1 MLGILVVRY
10 RWKVEHREASMPPRN
25 LSLVAP
31 VAAAAA
37 VFTLLCSSYL
47 LSRTGWQKTAH
58 VKVETGSTLA
68 FAGKSLLDYMQ
79 GSASSW
85 DNGDSGQDEHPP
97 SDAIAT
103 SRDLAD
109 ALPPPPAAAA
119 PPVVVAHTEAMA
131 TFAEAEYDGYFLYA
145 RNEMVEGY
153 EPEYLRML
161 LKSLLGIAVMLKRTL
176 VLPEALCRCRDMV
189 NLTDC
194 EGEPAPYFD
203 CPLRVALDG
212 AAWKATTLV
221 PAIKPPR
228 FLAGPP
234 SKLPEVV
241 RCSHLRVL
249 LPDGMDDSEITFA
262 LRQYS
267 TVRWLEISSASKA
280 FCGWDTRMPG
290 NAERMRSFTA
300 ESNKLVAVAGK
311 GPVSLFECTHY
322 RGGTGEVLQFTNL
335 GCNEKHL
342 VSAAHERLPASIR
355 ERPKGTDIMVTFATG
370 SVATMA
376 SNWVATVRKAGVAEV
391 LIGALDQ
398 SMMDVCEK
406 DSIPCILIEG
416 GEITKQLAQRS
427 AGNVRSDPKLYPKM
441 SVLKVG
447 FYNELLSFGYNVW
460 ACDADAVFVNDPRA
474 MMREHPWDQA
484 DIAIATDCIDVPSDN
499 RYPLLHCDFNT
510 GLVYMR
516 SRPEVIEFT
525 ERWRE
530 TIANA
535 KETRIRDQAAFNMMT
550 KLRPLEPLK
559 SKDGKTVPRLFSCS
573 NGGDGKIKIG
583 VLPLSRY
590 LNGHT
595 FFVQHAH
602 TLPKAEPPLSVHMT
616 YQFAEGSSFAHG
628 KRQRLREAGL
638 WLVDDDAYYNG
649 KYLALSDAAAT
660 LAVEPMGPNV
670 DSRDAVKK
678 HLAEQRHR
686 ISQLRPLLGIA
697 KALGRALILPRMLC
711 YCDFMWKEM
720 QNCRVGGA
728 ESMRLPFDC
737 PMDHVLDTPRWFEN
751 ELGVG
756 VREPSF
762 LKNLAAARP
771 AFAANVTS
779 STAKVSL
786 RMTPL
791 NDEGVIAALKPH
803 EDARI
808 IELSDARGTFCGFK
822 DAATNR
828 LFERETKVML
838 HYHRTPFCMMEG
850 SNNAPLFSQCCS
862 PRKPGDKFFP
872 CVHGFDPPDALPACK

>member
-1 MLGILVVRY
+1 
-10 RWKVEHREASMPPRN
+10 
-25 LSLVAP
+25 
-31 VAAAAA
+31 
-37 VFTLLCSSYL
+37 
-47 LSRTGWQKTAH
+47 
-58 VKVETGSTLA
+58 
-68 FAGKSLLDYMQ
+68 
-79 GSASSW
+79 
-85 DNGDSGQDEHPP
+85 
-97 SDAIAT
+97 
-103 SRDLAD
+103 
-109 ALPPPPAAAA
+109 
-119 PPVVVAHTEAMA
+119 
-131 TFAEAEYDGYFLYA
+131 
-145 RNEMVEGY
+145 
-153 EPEYLRML
+153 
-161 LKSLLGIAVMLKRTL
+161 
-176 VLPEALCRCRDMV
+176 
-189 NLTDC
+189 
-194 EGEPAPYFD
+194 
-203 CPLRVALDG
+203 
-212 AAWKATTLV
+212 
-221 PAIKPPR
+221 
-228 FLAGPP
+228 
-234 SKLPEVV
+234 
-241 RCSHLRVL
+241 
-249 LPDGMDDSEITFA
+249 
-262 LRQYS
+262 
-267 TVRWLEISSASKA
+267 
-280 FCGWDTRMPG
+280 
-290 NAERMRSFTA
+290 
-300 ESNKLVAVAGK
+300 
-311 GPVSLFECTHY
+311 
-322 RGGTGEVLQFTNL
+322 
-335 GCNEKHL
+335 
-342 VSAAHERLPASIR
+342 
-355 ERPKGTDIMVTFATG
+355 
-370 SVATMA
+370 
-376 SNWVATVRKAGVAEV
+376 
-391 LIGALDQ
+391 
-398 SMMDVCEK
+398 
-406 DSIPCILIEG
+406 
-416 GEITKQLAQRS
+416 
-427 AGNVRSDPKLYPKM
+427 
-441 SVLKVG
+441 
-447 FYNELLSFGYNVW
+447 
-460 ACDADAVFVNDPRA
+460 
-474 MMREHPWDQA
+474 
-484 DIAIATDCIDVPSDN
+484 VPSDN

-686 ISQLRPLLGIA
+686 INQLRPLLGIA

-737 PMDHVLDTPRWFEN
+737 PMDHVLDTPKWFEN

-779 STAKVSL
+779 SIAEVSL

-822 DAATNR
+822 DAATNG

-872 CVHGFDPPDALPACK
+872 CVNGFDPPDALPACK